1 MKEGN
6 ISLNPHEDR
15 IIGIIGNDIYF
26 KSKHNDYIITT
37 DRNEYFRI
45 LNLYLDCK
53 KDYCERYDHFCG
65 VFGDLFPKEY
75 IRDKNDF
82 ILNEMIEIEDDGKND
97 GIDFIQ
103 KPYPLY
109 HVFIFEDHVDMEHG

>member
-1 MKEGN
+1 MEEE

-15 IIGIIGNDIYF
+15 IIGLIGDNIYF
-26 KSKHNDYIITT
+26 KSEYNDYVITT

-45 LNLYLDCK
+45 LNLYLDRK
-53 KDYCERYDHFCG
+53 KNYCGIHNHFCG
-65 VFGDLFPKEY
+65 IFGDLFPKEY

-82 ILNEMIEIEDDGKND
+82 ILNEMIEVGDDGKND
-97 GIDFIQ
+97 GIDFVK